1 MTPLSSQWQVRR
13 ETGAIDGRP
22 PKVEL
27 SRSYEFSGAPRS
39 DSITMLG
46 LVCTIASEGLVTSSG
61 SEPSRLNI
69 NRRLRIFFR
78 PLRLSRKT
86 PFTIELFTTDQSEGG
101 KFNVRATPIG
111 RDNTVLFADIG
122 RSREDT
128 ATLIDAIMSGK
139 DMTFK
144 LTYEARTLLQ
154 FDLQNDLE
162 FRRIFEE
169 TCKQFIEIEFAYQKA
184 RFQSAPSRADRNT

>member
-1 MTPLSSQWQVRR
+1 MPPVSSQWQVRR
-13 ETGAIDGRP
+13 ERSAIDGRP

-39 DSITMLG
+39 DSTTMLG
-46 LVCTIASEGLVTSSG
+46 LVCTIVSKGLVTGSG

-78 PLRLSRKT
+78 PLRISRKC
-86 PFTIELFTTDQSEGG
+86 PFTLELFTTDRSEGG

-111 RDNTVLFADIG
+111 HDNTVLFAEIG
-122 RSREDT
+122 RSGEDA
-128 ATLIDAIMSGK
+128 ATLVNAIMSGK

-144 LTYEARTLLQ
+144 LAYEAGPLLQ

-162 FRRIFEE
+162 FSRLCEE
-169 TCKQFIEIEFAYQKA
+169 TYKQLIELEFAYQKA
-184 RFQSAPSRADRNT
+184 RLQSAPSRG